1 MALLLRALAALSE
14 DQGLIATIHMVAH
27 KPCNSTPWKSEPPSG
42 LCGHCMHVVRRHTY
56 THKIKINKINLKS

>member
-42 LCGHCMHVVRRHTY
+42 LCGHCMHMVHIDACR
-56 THKIKINKINLKS
+56 